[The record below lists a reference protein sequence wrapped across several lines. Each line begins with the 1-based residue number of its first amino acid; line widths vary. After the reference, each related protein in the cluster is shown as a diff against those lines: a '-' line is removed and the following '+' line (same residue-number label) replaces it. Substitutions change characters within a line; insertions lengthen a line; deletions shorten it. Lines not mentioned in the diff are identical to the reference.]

1 MKIRTIRYKE
11 DETIQVFVTHDL
23 KKKASLEVTIIPG
36 QDATIRPVEYTD
48 TPTIHNYRE
57 AIQVAEK
64 AIQALTTI
72 QQINEA

>member
-11 DETIQVFVTHDL
+11 DGTIQVYVASDL
-23 KKKASLEVTIIPG
+23 KKKASLEVILTEG
-36 QDATIRPVEYTD
+36 QDPTIRPVEYTD
-48 TPTIHNYRE
+48 APTIHNYRE

-64 AIQALTTI
+64 AIEALTTI